1 MIDEYDKILA
11 LAAGQALTDDP
22 CSSSPCQNGGVC
34 IQVRYGRFRC
44 ECTGTGFYGDNC
56 AKGEMDTAFLGLPFM
71 TSVKP
76 KFPYLISECPQPVGP
91 NAYGIDNSDFPLEC
105 ITI

>member
-1 MIDEYDKILA
+1 M

-56 AKGEMDTAFLGLPFM
+56 AKGEMDTAFLGFPFM
-71 TSVKP
+71 TSIKL
-76 KFPYLISECPQPVGP
+76 YQTITDISLSNFRVPAARWPQR
-91 NAYGIDNSDFPLEC
+91 LWH
-105 ITI
+105 

>member
-1 MIDEYDKILA
+1 M

-44 ECTGTGFYGDNC
+44 ECTGTGFYGDSC
-56 AKGEMDTAFLGLPFM
+56 MKGKTD
-71 TSVKP
+71 
-76 KFPYLISECPQPVGP
+76 
-91 NAYGIDNSDFPLEC
+91 
-105 ITI
+105 